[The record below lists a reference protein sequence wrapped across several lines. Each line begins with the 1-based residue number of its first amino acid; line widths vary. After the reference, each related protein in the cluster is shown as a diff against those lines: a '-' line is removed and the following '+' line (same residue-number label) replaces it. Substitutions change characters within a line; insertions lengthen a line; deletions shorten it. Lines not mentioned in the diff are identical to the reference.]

1 MIRRTKD
8 GYSMLLAVSA
18 LLLAAPAF
26 SQAAPAAPAA
36 QGKAADKSGAKPAD
50 KAGKEEGKSEGNPG
64 KPAANPGKT
73 VVANPGKPE
82 EKPGDQTVAAAVQKK
97 EADEAKIKARLQRRT
112 SEQEAERPKI
122 MAALKGQPMTEAMRQ
137 ELSRHARRLARLER
151 VKALALEAKDD
162 ATLQRVAKLI
172 DMENARHDKFA
183 VNLQAKDDKAGAK

>member
-8 GYSMLLAVSA
+8 GSSVLFAVSA

-50 KAGKEEGKSEGNPG
+50 KAGKAEGKSEGNPG
-64 KPAANPGKT
+64 KAEVNPGKAA
-73 VVANPGKPE
+73 ANPGKPE

-112 SEQEAERPKI
+112 AEQEAERPKI

-162 ATLQRVAKLI
+162 ATVQRAAKLI
-172 DMENARHDKFA
+172 DVENARHDKFA
-183 VNLQAKDDKAGAK
+183 VNVEAKDDKAGAK

>member
-8 GYSMLLAVSA
+8 GYSTLLAVSA

-36 QGKAADKSGAKPAD
+36 QGKAADKSGAKPTD
-50 KAGKEEGKSEGNPG
+50 KAGKAEGKSEGNPG
-64 KPAANPGKT
+64 KPEANPGKAG
-73 VVANPGKPE
+73 ANPGKPE
-82 EKPGDQTVAAAVQKK
+82 EKQGDQTVAVAVQKK

-162 ATLQRVAKLI
+162 PTLQRVAKLI

-183 VNLQAKDDKAGAK
+183 VNVEAKDDKAGAK